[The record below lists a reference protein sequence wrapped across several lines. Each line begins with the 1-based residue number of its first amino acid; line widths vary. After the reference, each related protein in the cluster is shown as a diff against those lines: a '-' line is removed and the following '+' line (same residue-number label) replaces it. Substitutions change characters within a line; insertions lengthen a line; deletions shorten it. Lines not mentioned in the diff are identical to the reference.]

1 MGALIKNFNNK
12 RIPSNPSTFIGNS
25 PIKFIGRFP
34 IHRQIGNP
42 ILKSPFLDLIRK
54 RLRPVRPPTPQSP
67 APQPQSP
74 APQQPPQIEN
84 MPQIIPD
91 LSNRFPFTPFQP
103 PQFNDFDNLDF
114 TSQDFTYTPS
124 NLDFSQPTIPRFN
137 YPIIDNRFGIPRT
150 DEFGMPRIIPTEL
163 INRISK
169 FPRLRFPMPRYP
181 MPINKIL
188 LGKAQLF

>member
-12 RIPSNPSTFIGNS
+12 RIPSNPTRFTGKF
-25 PIKFIGRFP
+25 PIRILGKFP
-34 IHRQIGNP
+34 IHRQIENP
-42 ILKSPFLDLIRK
+42 ILKSPFFNLIRK
-54 RLRPVRPPTPQSP
+54 RFHPIRPP
-67 APQPQSP
+67 APQSP

-150 DEFGMPRIIPTEL
+150 DRFGMPQIIPTEL
-163 INRISK
+163 YNRMPGL
-169 FPRLRFPMPRYP
+169 FRMPRLR
-181 MPINKIL
+181 L
-188 LGKAQLF
+188 L